1 VKCPSGKKNAETT
14 PGDPARP
21 APTPRAIAYYW
32 DNRHLSGVTR
42 KVRDCPAHT
51 LDGLHETWMDIIGI
65 LRRQKAEPMYQFV
78 PEVPGRPVGYEQS
91 RSIAA

>member
-1 VKCPSGKKNAETT
+1 
-14 PGDPARP
+14 
-21 APTPRAIAYYW
+21 
-32 DNRHLSGVTR
+32 
-42 KVRDCPAHT
+42 
-51 LDGLHETWMDIIGI
+51 MDIIGI